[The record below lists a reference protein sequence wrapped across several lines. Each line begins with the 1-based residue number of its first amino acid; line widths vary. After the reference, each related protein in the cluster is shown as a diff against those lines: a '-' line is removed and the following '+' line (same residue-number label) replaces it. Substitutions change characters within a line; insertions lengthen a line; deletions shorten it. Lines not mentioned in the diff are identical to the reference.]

1 VVGEGQGRELE
12 RLGAIDQLLET
23 GGAVQQAVLRV
34 NVQMDE
40 VGVFQG
46 DFFQVA

>member
-1 VVGEGQGRELE
+1 VVGEGQGRELQ

-23 GGAVQQAVLRV
+23 GRAVQQAVLGV
-34 NVQMDE
+34 DVQMDE

-46 DFFQVA
+46 GLFQLA

>member
-12 RLGAIDQLLET
+12 RLRTLDELLEA
-23 GGAVQQAVLRV
+23 GRPVQQAVLGV
-34 NVQMDE
+34 DVQMNE

-46 DFFQVA
+46 DVFQVA